1 MVGTSNKLITWLLEQ
16 DKDKKY
22 EIKEYSE
29 KRGLKANSYCWV
41 LCDKIAKEMCKD
53 GTVITKEKIYQ
64 DAILQI
70 GSFEPMIVQEK
81 AFDNFM
87 RIWQKQGL
95 GFLIQ
100 EVCRKDKCIKVNC
113 YYGSSTYTKKEMSL
127 LIQLLVELAKS
138 LNIETKSEAEIKSLI
153 ESWDNK

>member
-1 MVGTSNKLITWLLEQ
+1 MVGTSKKLITWLLEQ
-16 DKDKKY
+16 DKEKEY
-22 EIKEYSE
+22 EVREYSE
-29 KRGLKANSYCWV
+29 KRGLKANAYCWV

-70 GSFEPMIVQEK
+70 GSFEPMIIEEK
-81 AFDNFM
+81 AFENFI

-95 GFLIQ
+95 GFLVQ
-100 EVCRKDKCIKVNC
+100 EVSKKDKCIKVHC
-113 YYGSSTYTKKEMSL
+113 YYGSSTYNKKEMWL

-138 LNIETKSEAEIKSLI
+138 LNIETKSDAEIKSLI